1 MITNKLFPQWT
12 ETDTYKEARY
22 KISILDKDSKEI
34 CNMTAPSIK
43 EAFRIRGLYYSSKA
57 TKLFGIIIKIEKD
70 YII

>member
-1 MITNKLFPQWT
+1 MTTNKLFPQWT

-43 EAFRIRGLYYSSKA
+43 EAFRIRGLFYSSA
-57 TKLFGIIIKIEKD
+57 KLFGIIIKIEKD